1 MAKLSQS
8 GIFGS
13 TKGQSSGG
21 KLNRSFFGGGLL
33 GGSSSSFGG
42 RGQIS
47 IRPQQS
53 IFDQNQDVLIQNNQT
68 SVVSLQEQ
76 VNNLQL
82 QLVQINSGL
91 KNIFDLLIL
100 ESSQDKLQLLA
111 EQERE
116 RKLLTRQFRT
126 DQETILERKITSSLQ
141 KPLEKIENSVGGLF
155 NRIGQALGF
164 LFLGWLSKQGIAALI
179 AAEEGDKDKLEQIK
193 QNVQQKVTR
202 AIFLVGAIWRSFN
215 KLIGA
220 LKKLTRLAVKGLFSL
235 GKLILF
241 DLPRL
246 GLKAFGTGFK
256 FGRALISKLFGKTS
270 DPALKSVEK
279 VGQEITEKGTVR
291 GGGGLFSRMFGRGGT
306 EVAQTAGQKAGQK
319 VGQKA
324 AGGIFRFLPW
334 VGTFFDW
341 NDAIRAFMRGNKE
354 AASAYAIGG
363 ALNLFPMV
371 WTQALSAGFTASGV
385 ALEVNEIYE
394 NLKKEIDAEGVK
406 FDIDKTF
413 NSLPLLDDLQPE
425 IIEIETPSNNNNVSV
440 DPTPSELTN
449 APNIATLDRDN
460 IWTGISESLYNAYA

>member
-1 MAKLSQS
+1 MSQS

-33 GGSSSSFGG
+33 GGSSSFFGS
-42 RGQIS
+42 RSQTS
-47 IRPQQS
+47 IRPQRS
-53 IFDQNQDVLIQNNQT
+53 IFDQNQDVLIQDNQT
-68 SVVSLQEQ
+68 SVVGLQEQ

-100 ESSQDKLQLLA
+100 ESSQDKNQLLA

-116 RKLLTRQFRT
+116 RKLLTRGFRT
-126 DQETILERKITSSLQ
+126 GQETILERRIVSSLQ

-155 NRIGQALGF
+155 NRIGQALGY

-179 AAEEGDKDKLEQIK
+179 AEEEGDEDKLEQIK

-202 AIFLVGAIWRSFN
+202 AIFLVGAIWRAFN

-220 LKKLTRLAVKGLFSL
+220 LKKLTRLAIKGIFTLL
-235 GKLILF
+235 IKLPL
-241 DLPRL
+241 RL
-246 GLKAFGTGFK
+246 AGKAFGAGFK
-256 FGRALISKLFGKTS
+256 FTKGMISKLFSKKP
-270 DPALKSVEK
+270 DAALKPVEK
-279 VGQEITEKGTVR
+279 VGQEILEKGAVKSK
-291 GGGGLFSRMFGRGGT
+291 GFWGKLFGRGGT
-306 EVAQTAGQKAGQK
+306 EAAQTAGQKTGQK

-334 VGTFFDW
+334 IGTALDW

-354 AASAYAIGG
+354 AASAYFLGG
-363 ALNLFPMV
+363 LTNLFPMV
-371 WTQALSAGFTASGV
+371 WTQVLSAGFTATGV

-394 NLKKEIDAEGVK
+394 NMNKELNTQGVK

-413 NSLPLLDDLQPE
+413 KALPVLDDLQPE
-425 IIEIETPSNNNNVSV
+425 VIEIETPSANNNVSV

-449 APNIATLDRDN
+449 VPIIATLNPDN
-460 IWTGISESLYNAYA
+460 IWTGNSESLYNAYAG